1 LIILE
6 TKVTQPIQIVE
17 ISFKGSLFGI
27 SGRFPPHYV
36 GCVMTGQ
43 ALGGVIPAAAAVG
56 LIAFEVRPDLLGK
69 RWIFL
74 SFYLGLPSVIKK
86 K

>member
-1 LIILE
+1 
-6 TKVTQPIQIVE
+6 
-17 ISFKGSLFGI
+17 
-27 SGRFPPHYV
+27 
-36 GCVMTGQ
+36 MTGQ